1 MVLSKPIETISVGG
15 VTRMWTFQG
24 MFRRSGLG
32 DCTWLSFLRY
42 NMKAA
47 SGGNLSNV
55 ELLNKECSG
64 ESIPDPLTFRVPLYN
79 SPECETF
86 VKDAL
91 TEAASGDYS
100 SAQRTEV
107 GIDSDKDTSDYNF
120 GQPDD
125 ASRNGGTPWFSF
137 GDSTLDTGSESSEVE
152 VVVIYND
159 IRAVPI
165 HPGNWYVAT
174 LVTILS

>member
-1 MVLSKPIETISVGG
+1 
-15 VTRMWTFQG
+15 
-24 MFRRSGLG
+24 
-32 DCTWLSFLRY
+32 
-42 NMKAA
+42 MKAA

-55 ELLNKECSG
+55 ELLNKEHSG
-64 ESIPDPLTFRVPLYN
+64 ESISDPLTFRVPLYH

-125 ASRNGGTPWFSF
+125 ASIDSGTPWFSF
-137 GDSTLDTGSESSEVE
+137 GDSPLDTGSESSEVE
-152 VVVIYND
+152 VVITYND
-159 IRAVPI
+159 IRAVTI
-165 HPGNWYVAT
+165 QPGNWYVAT
-174 LVTILS
+174 SWTIIISLTVTLQECRPQQIQAPL